1 MALPNYTIAVP
12 DHHEHASSLWATVL
26 GIAFIGVTLFWV
38 ADRVKIWRRS
48 SITYGGTRQEL
59 GVDGMTC
66 QGCVR
71 KLQSALDGKQ
81 NTQGAVVELPPGR
94 VHWSGQVDPKAVREI
109 IEATGFE
116 VRAEEG

>member
-1 MALPNYTIAVP
+1 M
-12 DHHEHASSLWATVL
+12 L

-38 ADRVKIWRRS
+38 VDRLRTWRRS
-48 SITYGGTRQEL
+48 GITYEGSRQEL

-71 KLQSALDGKQ
+71 KLQSALDREQ
-81 NTQGAVVELPPGR
+81 STQGVVVELSPGR
-94 VHWSGQVDPKAVREI
+94 VHWSGATIDPKAVSDI

-116 VRAEEG
+116 VRVG